1 MRAMTSKVKARAP
14 GAVYDGCMGTD
25 TSAKLEAATAPAT
38 PHQAAPA
45 SFGQHLRTWRLRRH
59 LSQQELAHT
68 ADLSTR
74 HLSFLETGRAHPSRD
89 MVLRLAARLHV
100 PLRER
105 NPMLAAAGFAPMY
118 GTRTLDD
125 PDMAAA
131 QQSLALLL
139 RSHEPNPS
147 LVIDRHYNVVAT
159 NRAVDLL
166 LQGVDPTLL
175 QTPINVV
182 RLSLHPLGLAP
193 HIVNFV
199 QWRQH
204 ILERLSEQCD
214 TTGSPHLKALLDE
227 VPTYPQPAATPSPTL
242 AHEHRGVL
250 LPLQLRTPAGV
261 LSFISTVTVFGTPH
275 DVTLQELAVE
285 SFFAAD
291 EFTAEMLAQAAGQAH
306 SP

>member
-1 MRAMTSKVKARAP
+1 MTSEVKAVQRV
-14 GAVYDGCMGTD
+14 AVYDRHMGTD
-25 TSAKLEAATAPAT
+25 TYATRQAASAPCTTDQAT
-38 PHQAAPA
+38 PT
-45 SFGQHLRTWRLRRH
+45 SFGQHLRAWRLRRH

-68 ADLSTR
+68 AELSTR

-105 NPMLAAAGFAPMY
+105 NPMLTAAGFAPMY

-175 QTPINVV
+175 QAPINVI

-193 HIVNFV
+193 HIVNLA

-204 ILERLSEQCD
+204 ILERLGEQCD
-214 TTGSPHLKALLDE
+214 ATGSPHLKALLDE
-227 VPTYPQPAATPSPTL
+227 VLALAYPQPVATPSPTL

-291 EFTAEMLAQAAGQAH
+291 EFTAQVLAQAAERVH
-306 SP
+306 NP

>member
-1 MRAMTSKVKARAP
+1 MTSEVKAPQPR
-14 GAVYDGCMGTD
+14 AVYDGRMGTD
-25 TSAKLEAATAPAT
+25 TSATRQAASAPCTTDQAT
-38 PHQAAPA
+38 PT
-45 SFGQHLRTWRLRRH
+45 SFGQHLRAWRLRRH

-68 ADLSTR
+68 AELSTR

-105 NPMLAAAGFAPMY
+105 NPMLTSAGFAPMY

-175 QTPINVV
+175 QAPINVV

-193 HIVNFV
+193 HIVNLA

-204 ILERLSEQCD
+204 ILERLGEQCD

-227 VPTYPQPAATPSPTL
+227 VLAYPQPVATPSPTL

-291 EFTAEMLAQAAGQAH
+291 EFTAQVLAQAAEREH
-306 SP
+306 NP

>member
-1 MRAMTSKVKARAP
+1 MTSQVKARP
-14 GAVYDGCMGTD
+14 HRPDYDGCMD
-25 TSAKLEAATAPAT
+25 PARTSTPSTQPAQNT
-38 PHQAAPA
+38 VT
-45 SFGQHLRTWRLRRH
+45 SFGQHLRAWRMRRH

-89 MVLRLAARLHV
+89 MVLRLAARLQV

-105 NPMLAAAGFAPMY
+105 NPMLTAAGFAPMY

-159 NRAVDLL
+159 NRSVALL
-166 LQGVDPTLL
+166 LQGVDPALL
-175 QTPINVV
+175 QAPINVV
-182 RLSLHPLGLAP
+182 RLSLHPQGLAP
-193 HIVNFV
+193 HIVNLV

-204 ILERLSEQCD
+204 ILERLREQCD
-214 TTGSPHLKALLDE
+214 ATGSTLLRALLEE
-227 VPTYPQPAATPSPTL
+227 VLAYPQTVDSPSPTL

-285 SFFAAD
+285 SFFPAD
-291 EFTAEMLAQAAGQAH
+291 DFTAQVLGRPH
-306 SP
+306 SQP

>member
-1 MRAMTSKVKARAP
+1 MTSEVKARAP

-25 TSAKLEAATAPAT
+25 TSAKLVAASAPAT
-38 PHQAAPA
+38 PHQAVPA

-59 LSQQELAHT
+59 LSQQELAHN

-105 NPMLAAAGFAPMY
+105 NPMLMAAGFAPMY

-147 LVIDRHYNVVAT
+147 LVVDRHYNVVAT

-182 RLSLHPLGLAP
+182 RLSLHPLGL
-193 HIVNFV
+193 
-199 QWRQH
+199 
-204 ILERLSEQCD
+204 
-214 TTGSPHLKALLDE
+214 KALLDE
-227 VPTYPQPAATPSPTL
+227 VLAYPQPAATPSPIL

-291 EFTAEMLAQAAGQAH
+291 EFTAQMLAQAAGRAH

>member
-1 MRAMTSKVKARAP
+1 MTSEVKAP
-14 GAVYDGCMGTD
+14 QWFAVYDGRMGTD
-25 TSAKLEAATAPAT
+25 TSATRQAASAPCTTDQAT
-38 PHQAAPA
+38 PTT
-45 SFGQHLRTWRLRRH
+45 FGQHLRAWRLRRH

-68 ADLSTR
+68 AELSTR

-89 MVLRLAARLHV
+89 MVLRLTARLHV

-105 NPMLAAAGFAPMY
+105 NPMLTAAGFAPMY

-139 RSHEPNPS
+139 RSHEPSPS

-166 LQGVDPTLL
+166 LQGVDPKLL
-175 QTPINVV
+175 QAPISVV

-193 HIVNFV
+193 HIVNLAH
-199 QWRQH
+199 WRQH
-204 ILERLSEQCD
+204 ILERLGEQCD
-214 TTGSPHLKALLDE
+214 ATGSPHLKALLDE
-227 VPTYPQPAATPSPTL
+227 VLAYPQPVATPSPTL

-291 EFTAEMLAQAAGQAH
+291 EFTAQVLAQSAERVH
-306 SP
+306 NP